1 MPSPNLYSNLH
12 PNPSPSPSLSLNLNL
27 QPWLSLHRNLFWPLS
42 LLLKPCLSL
51 KA

>member
-12 PNPSPSPSLSLNLNL
+12 PSPSPSLSLNLNL

>member
-1 MPSPNLYSNLH
+1 MPSPNLDSNLH
-12 PNPSPSPSLSLNLNL
+12 PSPSPSLNLNLNL

>member
-12 PNPSPSPSLSLNLNL
+12 PSPSPSLSLNLNL
-27 QPWLSLHRNLFWPLS
+27 QRWLSLHRNLFWPLS